1 MLVDGD
7 VYSSAEAWAVFAKS
21 TGWATLVGERTGG
34 DGIGIDPLIASLPH
48 SGYAFR
54 LPAVMGLTSLG
65 VINEERQTEPDME
78 VSAVN
83 QDRESAGRPGCE
95 GRDSGGE
102 EAQAATE
109 VKRANFR
116 KSSMPALALG
126 MVLC

>member
-34 DGIGIDPLIASLPH
+34 DGIGIDPLIASFPH

-54 LPAVMGLTSLG
+54 LPAVMGLTSSG

-78 VSAVN
+78 VSAVKTGN
-83 QDRESAGRPGCE
+83 LLEDPAVQAVIQ
-95 GRDSGGE
+95 E
-102 EAQAATE
+102 EKKHRQPQ
-109 VKRANFR
+109 R
-116 KSSMPALALG
+116 
-126 MVLC
+126 